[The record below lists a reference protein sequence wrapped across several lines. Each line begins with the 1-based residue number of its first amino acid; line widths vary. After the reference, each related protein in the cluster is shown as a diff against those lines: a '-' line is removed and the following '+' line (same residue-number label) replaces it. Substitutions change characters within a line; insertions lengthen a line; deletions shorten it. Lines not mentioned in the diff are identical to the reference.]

1 MANVTLRLTLAGLPP
16 SVLTGA
22 VHAAWALRSDITCWL
37 GLDPLAQWVFV
48 TSVTGTANGVAALPV
63 PLTWRAP
70 ANAALPSATPVP
82 GIDGCSSQ
90 PDLSPASAARLL
102 RRRTLAAGANST
114 VLGVVVV
121 MENAAATWAS
131 EVASRLDGVSNG
143 QSVPVSVLLPR
154 LFAVAADA
162 LPGVNLAAS
171 AATVDVLATGA
182 PPQNGGSNM
191 NAAKAAQAVS
201 PRSSLGAAVGGSV
214 AGLVVVLALV
224 ALHVRRRRQA
234 AAAAAA
240 GAGAAAT
247 LKQGDSGVR
256 AEAKCSGG
264 SAPAVGATTTTN
276 PVLGAAAGSNNPLFR
291 RDGSSCSR
299 SALTLRQGT
308 SDEADPSGGSGS
320 RSGRDSD
327 HDVELAA
334 GATAGGALGTISARG
349 SSRNTNGGSGTPPQQ
364 RGQGSPRSRRGK
376 SAQRSTAAGGQGSTA
391 GGSAQSTLRAPGAQ
405 SGTPRSA
412 AVARAAATPR
422 ASESDSASDLD
433 APPRTARGSRRG

>member
-37 GLDPLAQWVFV
+37 GLDPLGQWVFV
-48 TSVTGTANGVAALPV
+48 TSVTGTTNGVAASPV

-82 GIDGCSSQ
+82 GIDGCSQ
-90 PDLSPASAARLL
+90 PDLSLASAARLL
-102 RRRTLAAGANST
+102 RRRALAAGANST

-131 EVASRLDGVSNG
+131 EVVSRMDGVSDG
-143 QSVPVSVLLPR
+143 QSVPASVLLPR
-154 LFAVAADA
+154 LFAVAVDA

-171 AATVDVLATGA
+171 AVTVDVLATGA
-182 PPQNGGSNM
+182 PPQTGGSNM

-201 PRSSLGAAVGGSV
+201 PRSSLGAAVGGAV

-224 ALHVRRRRQA
+224 ALHVRHRRA

-247 LKQGDSGVR
+247 LKRGDSGVR
-256 AEAKCSGG
+256 AEAKCGGG

-299 SALTLRQGT
+299 SALTPRQGT

-327 HDVELAA
+327 HDVELVA
-334 GATAGGALGTISARG
+334 GATAGGALGTISVRG
-349 SSRNTNGGSGTPPQQ
+349 SSRNTNGGSGTPPQR

-376 SAQRSTAAGGQGSTA
+376 SAQRSTAAGGQGATA
-391 GGSAQSTLRAPGAQ
+391 GGSAKSTP
-405 SGTPRSA
+405 
-412 AVARAAATPR
+412 
-422 ASESDSASDLD
+422 
-433 APPRTARGSRRG
+433 